1 MKKENLTVLLRSFVT
16 VIIIISILMS
26 STLQVFANDGIMP
39 AFENCHTCSVSFIV
53 DNYLAGIDIT
63 YLAKYDTFTHM
74 TFEVQIKKKVWG
86 VFWTTIDI
94 GYPNQTWGMTLTDVE
109 ESKYTTIW
117 IDEPGTYKCVYN
129 IKFYGTNG
137 VVDEID
143 DYIIDSWEE

>member
-1 MKKENLTVLLRSFVT
+1 MKKETMTRLLRSTVT
-16 VIIIISILMS
+16 VIIVMS
-26 STLQVFANDGIMP
+26 MLASCTLRVFANDGIMP
-39 AFENCHTCSVSFIV
+39 AFENCNTCSVIFVV
-53 DNYLAGIDIT
+53 DNYLAGIDIS
-63 YLAKYDTFTHM
+63 YIGDYETFTHM

-109 ESKYTTIW
+109 GSKYTTIW